1 MTAAEIAKI
10 AGVSRSTV
18 TAVINDYPYI
28 SDNTKKKV
36 RKIIEEYGYVPNASA
51 RGLVGKK
58 PKVIGLFLYNDEELN
73 ESSYSSSLIV
83 NIIDTAQSLNY
94 TVITCLL
101 SKDDNIKKILDFF
114 KNGSIQG
121 AIISGGTTCYDK
133 YENLIN
139 SNYPIVMVDKFS
151 DKTSIYGKTS
161 IVNRNN
167 FKGAYIAAQY
177 LIKKGH
183 LNILYIGGVDYR
195 LSSIERLRGYK
206 EALIDNSISIDEN
219 KILQGDFSSE
229 TSENLVDL
237 YLENNSVPSAIF
249 CVNDMSAI
257 GAIHSL
263 KNHSIKVPEDV
274 SVIGFDDLFISNEI
288 SPKLTTIRLS
298 SRSVAVESVNTLVKS
313 IETKNFLPTSITI
326 EPTIIERESV
336 K

>member
-28 SDNTKKKV
+28 SDSTKEKV

-83 NIIDTAQSLNY
+83 NIIDRAQLLNY

-101 SKDDNIKKILDFF
+101 SKNDSTKKIFDFF

-121 AIISGGTTCYDK
+121 AIISGGTTSYEK
-133 YENLIN
+133 YESLIN
-139 SNYPIVMVDKFS
+139 SNYPIVMVDKLS
-151 DKTSIYGKTS
+151 DKISISGKTS
-161 IVNRNN
+161 VVNRNN
-167 FKGAYIAAQY
+167 FKGAYIATQY

-206 EALIDNSISIDEN
+206 EALIDNAIEIDET
-219 KILQGDFSSE
+219 KILQGNFSSK
-229 TSENLVDL
+229 TSESLVDL
-237 YLENNSVPSAIF
+237 YLKSNLIPSAIF

-263 KNHSIKVPEDV
+263 KKHNIRVPEDV
-274 SVIGFDDLFISNEI
+274 SVIGFDDLFISSEI
-288 SPKLTTIRLS
+288 SPKLTTIKAS
-298 SRSVAVESVNTLVKS
+298 SKNVALEAVNILVKS
-313 IETKNFLPTSITI
+313 IEIKDSVSTSVII
-326 EPTIIERESV
+326 EPSIVERESV

>member
-1 MTAAEIAKI
+1 MTAAEIGKI

-121 AIISGGTTCYDK
+121 AIVSGGTTCYDK

-167 FKGAYIAAQY
+167 FKGAYIATQY

-206 EALIDNSISIDEN
+206 EALIDNSINIDEN
-219 KILQGDFSSE
+219 KILQGDFSSK

-298 SRSVAVESVNTLVKS
+298 SRNVAAESVNTLVKS
-313 IETKNFLPTSITI
+313 IETNFFLPTSITI